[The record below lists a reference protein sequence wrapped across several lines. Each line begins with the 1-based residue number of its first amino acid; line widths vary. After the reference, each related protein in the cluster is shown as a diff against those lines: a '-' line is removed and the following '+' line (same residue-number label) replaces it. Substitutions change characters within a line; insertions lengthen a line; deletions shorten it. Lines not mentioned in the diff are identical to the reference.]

1 MLYGGNTKSLLL
13 CLARYPV
20 KVNAAQTYR
29 TGVELQTE
37 KNPNL
42 LIVDDS
48 AIIRKMIMTAL
59 RPLNPVFREASSGLE
74 ALEQVMLR
82 QYDCITLDLNMPDMH
97 GLEFL
102 RFVRS
107 HQHFNDIPILVITTQ
122 KENSIRDQ
130 VLSAGAD
137 AFLIKPFQPQDI
149 LTEVKSLLG
158 GDD

>member
-1 MLYGGNTKSLLL
+1 MQKSGSVHRLG
-13 CLARYPV
+13 
-20 KVNAAQTYR
+20 AQLPNQFEQ
-29 TGVELQTE
+29 GSELQTE
-37 KNPNL
+37 KIPNL

-82 QYDCITLDLNMPDMH
+82 EYDCITLDLNMPDMH

-102 RFVRS
+102 QFVRS
-107 HQHFNDIPILVITTQ
+107 HQHFGAIPILVITTQ
-122 KENSIRDQ
+122 NEDSIREQ
-130 VLSAGAD
+130 VLSAGAN
-137 AFLIKPFQPQDI
+137 AYLIKPFMPHDI

-158 GDD
+158 